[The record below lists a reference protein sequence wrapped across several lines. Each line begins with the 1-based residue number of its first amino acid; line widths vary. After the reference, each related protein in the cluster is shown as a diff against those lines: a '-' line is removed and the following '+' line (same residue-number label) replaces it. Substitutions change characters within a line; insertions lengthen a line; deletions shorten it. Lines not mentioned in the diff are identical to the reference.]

1 MIQAAAV
8 SKVHSAIRQIYPRL
22 FPSRKKRKE
31 AKVREAKEVF
41 VKGDKL
47 WRQSYR

>member
-1 MIQAAAV
+1 MVIQAAAV
-8 SKVHSAIRQIYPRL
+8 GKVHSAIRQIYPRL

-31 AKVREAKEVF
+31 AKGKEGKEAF

-47 WRQSYR
+47 WRKK